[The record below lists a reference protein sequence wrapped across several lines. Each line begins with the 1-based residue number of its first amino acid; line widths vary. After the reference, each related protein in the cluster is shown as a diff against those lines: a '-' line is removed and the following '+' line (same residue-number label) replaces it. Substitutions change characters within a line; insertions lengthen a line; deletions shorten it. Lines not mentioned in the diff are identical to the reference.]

1 MISKRIWNLRVELWT
16 IGLVS
21 GLSLMIPTAQAAESD
36 AAIFQ
41 VGAAKIDI
49 TPTRPVLLS
58 GYAARKHDLKVDVAH
73 PLFARAVVIGG
84 DDQEPRVLVIVD
96 TCGVPASLQR
106 SIAAEI
112 ETRHQIP
119 RSHFTLAA
127 THTHGAP
134 MLTGVLENLLT
145 RDLSDAERAAV
156 DGYTQDLR
164 DKVLAVIAEA
174 VARRKPS
181 KLRYG
186 VGEVDFAFN
195 RRRGPVVDH
204 ALPVLVVSDLND
216 QPHAILTGYACH
228 CVAASNGE
236 QITGDWAGV
245 AAAAIERDFPQV
257 TALVLAGCGGDQ
269 NPQDKGGIPAAERQG
284 GELATEVKR
293 VAQSELQPVSGP
305 LQSKFAEIELPLQ
318 DLPSQETWKQRAEQS
333 GITGHHA
340 RRNLDRL
347 SQGEALPT
355 KITYPIQSWAF
366 GEDLTMVFLGGEVVV
381 DYALATKKEFGSDR
395 IWVTAYANDVACYI
409 PSERVLKEGG
419 YEGGGAMVWYDQPAH
434 LKPGL
439 EGLILE
445 EVRSQLKAM
454 NRTPLAEPSD

>member
-1 MISKRIWNLRVELWT
+1 M
-16 IGLVS
+16 GLLS
-21 GLSLMIPTAQAAESD
+21 GFFLMIPAMQAAESD
-36 AAIFQ
+36 AVTYQ

-58 GYAARKHDLKVDVAH
+58 GYAARKHDLKVEVAH
-73 PLFARAVVIGG
+73 PLFARAVVFGG
-84 DDQEPRVLVIVD
+84 DDQEPRILVVVD
-96 TCGVPASLQR
+96 TCGVPESLQR
-106 SIAAEI
+106 SIAAEV
-112 ETRHQIP
+112 EKRHHIP
-119 RSHFTLAA
+119 RGHFTLAA

-134 MLTGVLENLLT
+134 MLTGVLENLLI
-145 RDLSDAERAAV
+145 RDLSAAERAAV

-164 DKVLAVIAEA
+164 EKVLAVIAEA
-174 VARRKPS
+174 LAQRKPS
-181 KLRYG
+181 RLRYG

-204 ALPVLVVSDLND
+204 ALPVLVVEDLEGQ

-245 AAAAIERDFPQV
+245 AAAVIERDFPQV

-269 NPQDKGGIPAAERQG
+269 NPRDKGGIPAAERQG
-284 GELATEVKR
+284 GELAAEVKR
-293 VAQSELQPVSGP
+293 VAQGELQPVDGP

-318 DLPSQETWKQRAEQS
+318 ELPSEETWQGRAEQP

-340 RRNLDRL
+340 KRNLDRL
-347 SQGEALPT
+347 SQGESLPT
-355 KITYPIQSWAF
+355 KVNYPIQSWAF

-381 DYALATKKEFGSDR
+381 DYALAIKKEFESDR
-395 IWVTAYANDVACYI
+395 VWITAYANDVACYI

-439 EGLILE
+439 EGLILA
-445 EVRSQLKAM
+445 EVRTQLKAM
-454 NRTPLAEPSD
+454 NRTPVTEATD

>member
-1 MISKRIWNLRVELWT
+1 MISKQIWNLQVRLWT
-16 IGLVS
+16 IGLMS
-21 GLSLMIPTAQAAESD
+21 GLFLLIPTAQAAEPD
-36 AAIFQ
+36 GATYQ

-73 PLFARAVVIGG
+73 PLFARAVVFGS
-84 DDQEPRVLVIVD
+84 DDQEPRILVVVD

-106 SIAAEI
+106 SIAAEV
-112 ETRHQIP
+112 EKRHDIP
-119 RSHFTLAA
+119 RDHFTLAA

-145 RDLSDAERAAV
+145 RELSAAERAAV

-164 DKVLAVIAEA
+164 EKVLAVIAEA
-174 VARRKPS
+174 LSRRKPS
-181 KLRYG
+181 RLRYG

-204 ALPVLVVSDLND
+204 AVPVLVVEDLEAR
-216 QPHAILTGYACH
+216 PHAILTGYACH

-245 AAAAIERDFPQV
+245 AAAAIERDFPQA
-257 TALVLAGCGGDQ
+257 TALVLAGCGADQ

-293 VAQSELQPVSGP
+293 IVEGELQLVNGP
-305 LQSKFAEIELPLQ
+305 LQSEFAEIELPLQ
-318 DLPSQETWKQRAEQS
+318 DLPSKETWKERAEQP

-340 RRNLDRL
+340 KRNLDRL
-347 SQGEALPT
+347 QRGETLPT
-355 KITYPIQSWAF
+355 KLTYPIQSWAF
-366 GEDLTMVFLGGEVVV
+366 GKDLTMVFLGGEVVV
-381 DYALATKKEFGSDR
+381 DYALAIKREFGSER
-395 IWVTAYANDVACYI
+395 VWITAYANDVACYI

-445 EVRSQLKAM
+445 EFRSQLKAM
-454 NRTPLAEPSD
+454 NRTPVAEPSD